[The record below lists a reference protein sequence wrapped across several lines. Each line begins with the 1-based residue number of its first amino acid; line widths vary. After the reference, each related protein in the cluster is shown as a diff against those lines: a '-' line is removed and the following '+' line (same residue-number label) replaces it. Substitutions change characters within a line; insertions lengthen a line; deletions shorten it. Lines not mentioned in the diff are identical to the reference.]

1 MLQLEKAGWTMDQ
14 VDLFELNEAFAAQS
28 LAVVKE
34 LGCDIAKVNVN
45 GKKVET
51 WSVEIVV
58 LRNHYIDCIDYTDC
72 IDNIDFI
79 DYIDRIDCIDY
90 TDCIDYID
98 HIDFIDYI
106 DYIDRIDCID
116 YTDCIDY
123 IDHIDRTECIDY
135 IDCIYY
141 IDCIGCIDYIDCPDG
156 IDSIDCQG
164 NCYDPLFFT
173 ISLAIGSEFL
183 RNLLATNRWVNLGMK
198 ILFFAVR

>member
-58 LRNHYIDCIDYTDC
+58 LRIHYIDCIDYTDC
-72 IDNIDFI
+72 IDNIDF
-79 DYIDRIDCIDY
+79 
-90 TDCIDYID
+90 
-98 HIDFIDYI
+98 I